1 MRNLQ
6 VWYGNPPFLLKP
18 PSPPFSNKNF
28 QTPPFPSILKKS
40 NSSPFMKGE
49 GEGGQVESM
58 EEVNPVTYLLSM
70 SQCILSLH
78 VSNVSLMVLNWS
90 SCLNIHKIILVVV
103 SSQKF
108 CNCLLT
114 TSFLN
119 IVLLKIV
126 TSDSKNLR
134 GQCFQISV
142 NYFRSPTTFV
152 FTF

>member
-1 MRNLQ
+1 
-6 VWYGNPPFLLKP
+6 
-18 PSPPFSNKNF
+18 
-28 QTPPFPSILKKS
+28 
-40 NSSPFMKGE
+40 MKG
-49 GEGGQVESM
+49 GGGRTMVTRPLLRTMVTRPLLFYIARITPLSPSM
-58 EEVNPVTYLLSM
+58 EGVNPVTYLLSM

-142 NYFRSPTTFV
+142 NYFRSPTIFVLTF
-152 FTF
+152 